1 MADNLQTRFCLK
13 HRFFSP
19 HHEMTEYFYDKQ
31 TIFLVRRKKYLKPRD
46 VCICCIQELIHPN
59 ENTCFWYVIAHSYRG
74 LKNFTEKK
82 DKKIGQVCLLY

>member
-1 MADNLQTRFCLK
+1 
-13 HRFFSP
+13 
-19 HHEMTEYFYDKQ
+19 MTEYFYDKQ
-31 TIFLVRRKKYLKPRD
+31 TTFLVRRKKSLKPRD

-82 DKKIGQVCLLY
+82 RQKNWSSLPFILKGKLVTILAQREASPAI

>member
-1 MADNLQTRFCLK
+1 
-13 HRFFSP
+13 
-19 HHEMTEYFYDKQ
+19 MTEYFYDKQ

-46 VCICCIQELIHPN
+46 VCICCIQKLIHPN

-82 DKKIGQVCLLY
+82 RQKNWSSLPFILKGKLVTILAQREASPAI